1 MIAPV
6 LRTRSAI
13 EPSSA
18 MPNVGSDFTRLRNTV
33 RLMASSWQSDSATAF
48 AERGDWSMS
57 AISPNTPPGPTSSTT
72 APRIGPGVLRDQH
85 EHRVHR
91 RDRGAAVPRGGLPH
105 ALGAQDDRLDADPPR
120 AEPRRPARPAAADLR
135 R

>member
-6 LRTRSAI
+6 LRTRAAI

-18 MPNVGSDFTRLRNTV
+18 MPNVGSDFTRFRNTV
-33 RLMASSWQSDSATAF
+33 RLMASRWQSDSATAL

-72 APRIGPGVLRDQH
+72 APRIWIDTRPSTTTYISAPVWP
-85 EHRVHR
+85 
-91 RDRGAAVPRGGLPH
+91 ATMMILP
-105 ALGAQDDRLDADPPR
+105 LS
-120 AEPRRPARPAAADLR
+120 
-135 R
+135 